1 MNWLVVVDL
10 ILLVVVFLLS
20 TYTLSMKHRID
31 HIEAWLEDHFNG
43 DIDFDDVAKEFG
55 FIFEDEEEDND
66 ESEKS

>member
-10 ILLVVVFLLS
+10 ILLSVVFLLS

-31 HIEAWLEDHFNG
+31 HIESWLEDHFDG
-43 DIDFDDVAKEFG
+43 DIDLDSVAKEFG
-55 FIFEDEEEDND
+55 FIFDDEEDDD